1 MRLYWSFLIY
11 EVYVL
16 LIEFWLYESLL
27 AYLQN
32 YLFSSFFPMW

>member
-16 LIEFWLYESLL
+16 IEFWLYENLL